1 VYKIV
6 GKGFQRSYLTFLME
20 ETPIGEQLEY
30 ELLNNS
36 NKAIS
41 RGGGTL
47 LHLRKAYLWCEKG
60 VFVMWETALL

>member
-1 VYKIV
+1 MCITNYTSVYKIV

-41 RGGGTL
+41 RGGETL
-47 LHLRKAYLWCEKG
+47 LHLRKAYL
-60 VFVMWETALL
+60 

>member
-1 VYKIV
+1 MCITNYTSVYKIV

-20 ETPIGEQLEY
+20 EIPIGEQLEY
-30 ELLNNS
+30 ELLNND

-47 LHLRKAYLWCEKG
+47 LLLRKAYL
-60 VFVMWETALL
+60 

>member
-1 VYKIV
+1 MCITDYTSVYKIV

-30 ELLNNS
+30 ELLNND

-47 LHLRKAYLWCEKG
+47 LHLRKAYL
-60 VFVMWETALL
+60 